1 MFASPTWAES
11 ACLKGRDPLVLSIQP
26 ESIHGDILNLAEFP
40 DGLQAVIL
48 TNRTTAQQS
57 VDISRRMDLEFG
69 QYQGFRQIIVIDGT
83 GMAAFRD
90 LVLHTLRRDYPVSEQ
105 GSPYLAVDFSGESVM
120 PLKDLARQVLPSAD
134 PRRQALLFLAD
145 GRGDLLGAYNLQE
158 PTLLA
163 QQCLRHWVRQRQIR

>member
-1 MFASPTWAES
+1 M
-11 ACLKGRDPLVLSIQP
+11 LSIQP